1 MEFSRRGGMAD
12 ALGSGPSSFTGVG
25 VQLPPSA
32 PYLESM
38 VNDLLKSDCGYG
50 ISAVHQPSK
59 LVRGVRPPLPAPFGG
74 IPEWLKGADCKSAG
88 TAFDGSNPS
97 PTTIS
102 KIAHLKRGAFFLQW
116 GRRSRCKP

>member
-38 VNDLLKSDCGYG
+38 VNELLKSDCGYG

-97 PTTIS
+97 PTTIFDYNRLKS
-102 KIAHLKRGAFFLQW
+102 RFFCAQIA
-116 GRRSRCKP
+116 